1 MFDISPL
8 VSSKSL
14 LMSPFW
20 KSLSPSLCYHIPVH
34 IPSLIAFLLLSYAQK
49 FTLRKQVVIQVRNA
63 ASVRSLAAVLPFSSR
78 TIYRWLT
85 RSAIGGLAALKDRKR
100 TGRPRKWTAEHADWL
115 YQTVVNKTPEHYQ
128 FEFALW
134 SVRRLRIA
142 FREEFQITMSH
153 STLRRI
159 LRTLGLS
166 PQRPKRRAVRYC
178 PHAVTLW
185 KSQSFPSIV
194 QHAQETDATIVF
206 ADEAGLDSM
215 CVYGRTWG
223 KQGETFIVRVATS
236 KFRVNM
242 LAAISPQGQLC
253 SMLHE
258 GSVNAA
264 VFLRFLRQLTREIQ
278 GQVIVVVDNLSIHTA
293 KRVEEW
299 VKDHKE
305 RVRMEFQPK
314 YSPEVNPMELVWA
327 WVKGRVGKMTSK
339 TKAELR
345 SNLEAALELLTKS
358 PERVRKFFEEQD
370 CQYILA

>member
-1 MFDISPL
+1 MFSVSPL
-8 VSSKSL
+8 LPSISL
-14 LMSPFW
+14 LI
-20 KSLSPSLCYHIPVH
+20 SLSFRSLLPSLCYHIPVD
-34 IPSLIAFLLLSYAQK
+34 ISSLIAFLRLSSAQK
-49 FTLRKQVVIQVRNA
+49 FTLRKQVVIQVRNG
-63 ASVRSLAAVLPFSSR
+63 ASVRSLATVLPFSSR

-85 RSAIGGLAALKDRKR
+85 RCAIGGFAGLKDRKR

-115 YQTVVNKTPEHYQ
+115 YRTVVNKTPEQYQ

-134 SVRRLRIA
+134 TVKRLRIA
-142 FREEFQITMSH
+142 FREEFQITISN

-166 PQRPKRRAVRYC
+166 PQRPKRRAVRYS

-185 KSQSFPSIV
+185 KSQSFPRIV
-194 QHAQETDATIVF
+194 QHAQEMGATIVF
-206 ADEAGLDSM
+206 VDEAGLDSM

-223 KQGETFIVRVATS
+223 KQGETPIVRVANS

-242 LAAISPQGQLC
+242 LAAISPQGRLC

-258 GSVNAA
+258 GSVNAE
-264 VFLRFLRQLTREIQ
+264 VFLRFLRQLTCEIP
-278 GQVIVVVDNLSIHTA
+278 GKVIVVVDNLSIHTA

-305 RVRMEFQPK
+305 RVQMEFQPT

-327 WVKGRVGKMTSK
+327 WVKARVSKMTSK

-345 SNLEAALELLTKS
+345 SNLEAALELLTRS